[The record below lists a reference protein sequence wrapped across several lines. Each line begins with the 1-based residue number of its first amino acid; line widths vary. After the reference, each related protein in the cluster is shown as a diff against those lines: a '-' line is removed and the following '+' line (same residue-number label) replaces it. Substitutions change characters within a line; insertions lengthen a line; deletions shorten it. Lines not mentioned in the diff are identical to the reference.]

1 MYTRDCYACING
13 ESQFVFKVPFKLSCK
28 CFKVYAADSIAN
40 VFWILGICVCCVY
53 SDQGGAMKLS
63 CSPLV
68 INLYIS
74 KMPITDLYVSIKF
87 LNKLSL
93 WVMLFEL
100 IFLFLFFLTKLC
112 SRWNSIILQVWQV
125 IFDLPCD
132 MLYVI

>member
-93 WVMLFEL
+93 WVMLFVL
-100 IFLFLFFLTKLC
+100 IFFFSDQIMQPVEKTEIQLYCKYGKSYLTFHVTC
-112 SRWNSIILQVWQV
+112 YI
-125 IFDLPCD
+125 
-132 MLYVI
+132 